1 MQVFFDPDIEGAKLK
16 VKNEL
21 KLGWCGLGRK
31 SSSKAVFTLL
41 SPTFSCCECG
51 SLFFLREGSRMKIM
65 DIHKGLG
72 TAPHTKNT
80 QEQQPES

>member
-31 SSSKAVFTLL
+31 SSSKANFTLWA
-41 SPTFSCCECG
+41 PTFSCCGVLCSS
-51 SLFFLREGSRMKIM
+51 SLEKEAARR
-65 DIHKGLG
+65 
-72 TAPHTKNT
+72 
-80 QEQQPES
+80 